1 MTFSEFKK
9 SVSKIGKIELPGS
22 RYHEEMAPT
31 ERASAMRNLDL
42 SKLKPLQ
49 AGVLTLFYP
58 NSAGQAMLV
67 LILRK
72 TYDGVH
78 SGQIALPGGK
88 KEIQDKDLRETALRE
103 TWEEVGA
110 EPKKIKIWRE
120 LTEIY
125 IPPSNFLVHPFLG
138 TTDEPPIFVPQE
150 AEVEAI
156 VEVDLEDFLNDNLM
170 IQTTLTTSYA
180 VDIHVP
186 AFQFEQH
193 IVWGATGMILNEVKA
208 LLKLAL

>member
-1 MTFSEFKK
+1 
-9 SVSKIGKIELPGS
+9 
-22 RYHEEMAPT
+22 MAPL
-31 ERASAMRNLDL
+31 ERIKDIRNWK
-42 SKLKPLQ
+42 SRGKKPFK
-49 AGVLTLFYP
+49 AGVLVLFYP
-58 NSAGQAMLV
+58 NSEGKTMLV

-72 TYDGVH
+72 TYEGVH

-88 KEIQDKDLRETALRE
+88 MEIQDNDLKATALRE

-138 TTDEPPIFVPQE
+138 TLKETPNFIPQE
-150 AEVEAI
+150 NEVEAI
-156 VEVDLEDFLNDNLM
+156 LEVDLEDFMNESFQIETKM
-170 IQTTLTTSYA
+170 TTSYA
-180 VDIHVP
+180 VDISVP
-186 AFQFEQH
+186 AFQFDGH